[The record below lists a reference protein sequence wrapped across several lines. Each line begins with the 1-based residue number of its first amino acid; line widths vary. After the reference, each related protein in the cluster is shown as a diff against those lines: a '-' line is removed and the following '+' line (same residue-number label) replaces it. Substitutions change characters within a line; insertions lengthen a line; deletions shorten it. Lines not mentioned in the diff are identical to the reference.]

1 VDELAAAYLVLN
13 DKEYLPMI
21 LRKIIASARRD
32 RGQGVASE
40 LLHNHSNKD
49 AHGGTLERTGQA
61 DRVRD
66 LRLDQTYNPISVNN
80 VPEIG
85 AGLKKLRVLEQ
96 SRRNLVS
103 ANDLNAARES
113 AVEGA
118 NLKLAAAVAHAG
130 RGLNG
135 ASVVEA
141 TATSAA
147 SEVSQSR
154 QTSIEQTKLKPEPTV
169 APTASDV
176 GQNAAE
182 ATNLKSPEIPVA
194 PIGPRRAEMR

>member
-1 VDELAAAYLVLN
+1 
-13 DKEYLPMI
+13 MI

-118 NLKLAAAVAHAG
+118 NLKLAAAGAHAG
-130 RGLNG
+130 RGLEG
-135 ASVVEA
+135 GSVVG
-141 TATSAA
+141 TAAA
-147 SEVSQSR
+147 SPANGISQNR
-154 QTSIEQTKLKPEPTV
+154 PTLTEHTKV
-169 APTASDV
+169 
-176 GQNAAE
+176 
-182 ATNLKSPEIPVA
+182 
-194 PIGPRRAEMR
+194 